1 MSDFFY
7 ESEHLF
13 FLIWN
18 CIVVLFIFFSIENTL
33 DESIKYM
40 RGLIRNLFELME
52 ENVLFSFPSLAFFK
66 V

>member
-1 MSDFFY
+1 M
-7 ESEHLF
+7 
-13 FLIWN
+13 
-18 CIVVLFIFFSIENTL
+18 VLFIFFSIENTL